1 MSGTTDNFAIPF
13 LLWLLVLLPA
23 MSIVGF
29 YRQKKAKIAIQK
41 KKRYLA
47 VIAFQLILLIIT
59 FEAASADR
67 IHLFHSTPPSRTA
80 CLVGLV
86 ILVTLVFSA
95 QLSWKR
101 LTEERKEQMRMLLP
115 EVPSDLWY
123 WTVISLFAGIGEE
136 CAYRG
141 VAYTLLY
148 WIFDSAVVGL
158 IISIVAFALM
168 HSHQGWYG
176 AVWAGAL
183 GWIFQLMVFAT
194 GTLYLAIAVHAMYDV
209 LIGVMFLR
217 LLNNENMTGT
227 RLGEMERTPPS

>member
-1 MSGTTDNFAIPF
+1 MSGRACHPRDISVLSAVELEATDRRAKRTNADVAAGSSKRPVVLDCYFTIP
-13 LLWLLVLLPA
+13 
-23 MSIVGF
+23 
-29 YRQKKAKIAIQK
+29 
-41 KKRYLA
+41 
-47 VIAFQLILLIIT
+47 
-59 FEAASADR
+59 
-67 IHLFHSTPPSRTA
+67 
-80 CLVGLV
+80 
-86 ILVTLVFSA
+86 
-95 QLSWKR
+95 
-101 LTEERKEQMRMLLP
+101 
-115 EVPSDLWY
+115 
-123 WTVISLFAGIGEE
+123 GIGEE